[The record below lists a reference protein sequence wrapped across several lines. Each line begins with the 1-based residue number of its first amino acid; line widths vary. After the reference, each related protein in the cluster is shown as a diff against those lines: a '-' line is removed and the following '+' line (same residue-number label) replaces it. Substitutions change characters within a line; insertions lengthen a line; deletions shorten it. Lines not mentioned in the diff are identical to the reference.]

1 MIAAVLNSPFN
12 FGAPPSPPPPGG
24 DPYFASVVLLLHND
38 SSSFADS
45 SGTPATVT
53 TNLTTFESS
62 VKKFGAGSAS
72 HRANNNYLTIT
83 DDGRF
88 GVTTEDWTVEM
99 WVAPDSTSGFITA
112 RRFFDSQF
120 LRLIASG
127 TDDVS
132 MQVSFNNFANTTVV
146 ATSAINMTFGQW
158 YYIAMTRSGSTFSL
172 YIDGALIGSITNA
185 TAHNGATKNVLIGGI
200 LGNNNYSRSWI
211 DDVRVTVGV
220 ARDVTSVPT
229 EAFPDS

>member
-1 MIAAVLNSPFN
+1 MIFLNSYRF
-12 FGAPPSPPPPGG
+12 AAAAGG

-53 TNLTTFESS
+53 TNLTTFDSS

-72 HRANNNYLTIT
+72 HRANTNYLEIT

-99 WVAPDSTSGFITA
+99 WVAPDSTSGFITV
-112 RRFFDSQF
+112 RRLFDSQF
-120 LRLIASG
+120 LRLVASG

-146 ATSAINMTFGQW
+146 ATSAINMTFGEF
-158 YYIAMTRSGSTFSL
+158 YYVAATRAGSTFSL
-172 YIDGALIGSITNA
+172 YINGSLIGSITNA
-185 TAHNGATKNVLIGGI
+185 TAHNGATKNVSIGGTS
-200 LGNNNYSRSWI
+200 GNNNYSRSWI

-220 ARDVTSVPT
+220 ARDVTVVPT

>member
-1 MIAAVLNSPFN
+1 MSSLLNPYRFAA
-12 FGAPPSPPPPGG
+12 GGG
-24 DPYFASVVLLLHND
+24 DPYWNQVVLLLHND

-53 TNLTTFESS
+53 TNLTTFDSS

-72 HRANNNYLTIT
+72 HRANNNYLQIT

-99 WVAPDSTSGFITA
+99 WVAPDSTSGFIA
-112 RRFFDSQF
+112 GRRFFDSQF

-132 MQVSFNNFANTTVV
+132 MQVSFNNFVSATIV
-146 ATSAINMTFGQW
+146 ATSAINMTLGQW
-158 YYIAMTRSGSTFSL
+158 YYIGMTRSGSTFSL
-172 YIDGALIGSITNA
+172 HIDGALIGSATNA
-185 TAHNGATKNVLIGGI
+185 TAHNGATRNVLIGGI
-200 LGNNNYSRSWI
+200 LGNNNFSRSWI

-220 ARDVTSVPT
+220 ARDVTVVPT

>member
-1 MIAAVLNSPFN
+1 MIFLNSYRF
-12 FGAPPSPPPPGG
+12 AAAAGG

-53 TNLTTFESS
+53 TNLTTFDSS

-72 HRANNNYLTIT
+72 HRANTNYLEIT

-112 RRFFDSQF
+112 RRLFDSQF
-120 LRLIASG
+120 LRLVASG

-146 ATSAINMTFGQW
+146 ATSAINMTFGEF
-158 YYIAMTRSGSTFSL
+158 YYVAATRAGSTFSL
-172 YIDGALIGSITNA
+172 YINGSLIGSITNA

-200 LGNNNYSRSWI
+200 RAIIITHALGSTMCESQW
-211 DDVRVTVGV
+211 VLP
-220 ARDVTSVPT
+220 AM
-229 EAFPDS
+229 

>member
-1 MIAAVLNSPFN
+1 MIFLNSYRF
-12 FGAPPSPPPPGG
+12 AAAAGG

-53 TNLTTFESS
+53 TNLTTFDSS

-99 WVAPDSTSGFITA
+99 WVAPDSTSGFTTA
-112 RRFFDSQF
+112 RRLFEAQF
-120 LRLIASG
+120 LRLVASG

-132 MQVSFNNFANTTVV
+132 MQVSFNNFVSATVV
-146 ATSAINMTFGQW
+146 ATSAINMTLGQW

-185 TAHNGATKNVLIGGI
+185 TAHNGATKNVSIGGTS
-200 LGNNNYSRSWI
+200 GNNNYSRSWI

-220 ARDVTSVPT
+220 ARDVTVVPT